1 VTATDDSSTRSVME
15 QHRNAPS
22 PRRTRRA
29 RLAGAAALASAV
41 VALPFATTAAAAAPT
56 AASDAAS
63 AATGGAGT
71 TNVAYVEVNN
81 HDLASVGRYEYA
93 DGSPVYDLAIIFAA
107 NIDWD
112 GTEAVLSLNDRVQ
125 ATLDAADEQIR
136 PLQAKGIDVSL
147 SILGNHQ
154 GAGIANFGSP
164 EEAADFAA
172 QVADVVERYG
182 LDGVD
187 LDDEYSEYGVN
198 GTAQPNDDSAG
209 WLITALRT
217 ELPDAV
223 LSFYDI
229 GPASDSLATQDP
241 AVNAQLDLAWNPY
254 YGSWRVPAIPGLTK
268 QQLSPAAVDVQA
280 TSTSTTQ
287 ALAERTVREGYG
299 VFLTYNLP
307 DDDRSAFVSTFTR
320 VLSGQDAYWR

>member
-1 VTATDDSSTRSVME
+1 ME
-15 QHRNAPS
+15 QHRNVPPA
-22 PRRTRRA
+22 RRPRRA
-29 RLAGAAALASAV
+29 RLAAAAAV
-41 VALPFATTAAAAAPT
+41 AAAVIALPLATTAAAAPAAGPAT
-56 AASDAAS
+56 ASG
-63 AATGGAGT
+63 ATGGTGT

-93 DGSPVYDLAIIFAA
+93 DGTPVYDLAIIFAA
-107 NIDWD
+107 NIDWN
-112 GTEAVLSLNDRVQ
+112 GSEAVLSLNDRVQ

-154 GAGIANFGSP
+154 GAGIANFTSP
-164 EEAADFAA
+164 EEAAAFAA

-187 LDDEYSEYGVN
+187 LDDEYSEYGVG
-198 GTAQPNDDSAG
+198 GTPQPNAESAG
-209 WLITALRT
+209 WLITALRA

-254 YGSWRVPAIPGLTK
+254 YGSWRVPVIPGLTK

-280 TSTSTTQ
+280 TSTTTTK

-320 VLSGQDAYWR
+320 ALTGQDAFFR